1 MNAAAYI
8 TFRRRSFRSTDA
20 ALQRRLM
27 HACNTGIV
35 PSDKAALSRAGFVHV
50 R

>member
-1 MNAAAYI
+1 MNAAADI
-8 TFRRRSFRSTDA
+8 TFRRRSFRSTIA
-20 ALQRRLM
+20 VLPRRLVP
-27 HACNTGIV
+27 ACNTGIV